1 MLIGRRYCFHKAT
14 LSVRES
20 DDRRCLQMIP
30 VDSIVSVSS
39 FSEDGRF
46 VWVDWEGA
54 RLMLFREDF
63 VERTALVEAL
73 PIPERFLVVATSTS
87 IN

>member
-1 MLIGRRYCFHKAT
+1 MLIGRRYCFRKAT

-20 DDRRCLQMIP
+20 GHRRCLQMIP
-30 VDSIVSVSS
+30 VDSIVVVSS

-46 VWVDWEGA
+46 VCVDWEEA

-73 PIPERFLVVATSTS
+73 PIPERFFFVATSTCV
-87 IN
+87 N